1 MTYDSSY
8 GQQGVSELELDESE
22 AYLPT
27 PHDELVE
34 AILNG
39 EAARAHALVE
49 AGADINALEPDEY
62 PPLCMAVDQM
72 EVEEVRRL
80 LAFGAN
86 PNIADPQE
94 KRTPLKMARRLHKE
108 MGFGPAGKKDPL
120 LDAMMALARQE
131 SGKQTEELKS
141 RLAEIIRLLEAAG
154 GR

>member
-1 MTYDSSY
+1 A
-8 GQQGVSELELDESE
+8 DEGE

-27 PHDELVE
+27 MHDELVE
-34 AILNG
+34 AVLNG
-39 EAARAHALVE
+39 EEDRARSLIE

-72 EVEEVRRL
+72 EVGEVRRL

-86 PNIADPQE
+86 PNIADPEE
-94 KRTPLKMARRLHKE
+94 KRTPVKMARRLYKE
-108 MGFGPAGKKDPL
+108 MGFGPARKNDPL

-131 SGKQTEELKS
+131 SGRQTDELKA
-141 RLAEIIRLLEAAG
+141 RLEEIIRLLEAAG

>member
-1 MTYDSSY
+1 MTYDSY
-8 GQQGVSELELDESE
+8 GKVNVRDPDLDDECE
-22 AYLPT
+22 EYLPT
-27 PHDELVE
+27 DHDELVE

-39 EAARAHALVE
+39 ETARAQALVA

-80 LAFGAN
+80 LAFGAD
-86 PNIADPQE
+86 PNIADPE
-94 KRTPLKMARRLHKE
+94 ERKTPLKLARRLYKE
-108 MGFGPAGKKDPL
+108 MGFGPARKDDPL

-131 SGKQTEELKS
+131 SGKRSDEVKE
-141 RLAEIIRLLEAAG
+141 RLETIIGLLECAG

>member
-1 MTYDSSY
+1 MTQDSY
-8 GQQGVSELELDESE
+8 GKLAVSELEYDESE
-22 AYLPT
+22 DYLPT

-39 EAARAHALVE
+39 EEDRARELAA

-72 EVEEVRRL
+72 EVDEVRRL
-80 LAFGAN
+80 LAFGAD
-86 PNIADPQE
+86 PNIADPEE
-94 KRTPLKMARRLHKE
+94 KRTPLKMARRLSRD
-108 MGFGPAGKKDPL
+108 MGFGTSVGDPL

-131 SGKQTEELKS
+131 SGRQTDELKS
-141 RLAEIIRLLEAAG
+141 RLDEIIRLLEQAG

>member
-1 MTYDSSY
+1 MTHDSY
-8 GQQGVSELELDESE
+8 GKLAVRELEFDASE
-22 AYLPT
+22 EYLPT

-39 EAARAHALVE
+39 DEERARALVE

-72 EVEEVRRL
+72 EVGEVRRL
-80 LAFGAN
+80 LAFGAD

-94 KRTPLKMARRLHKE
+94 NRTPLKMARRLSRE
-108 MGFGPAGKKDPL
+108 LGYGSAAQRDPL

-131 SGKQTEELKS
+131 SGKQTDELKM
-141 RLAEIIRLLEAAG
+141 RLDEIIRLLEQSG

>member
-1 MTYDSSY
+1 MTHDY
-8 GQQGVSELELDESE
+8 GKLNVRELEADDENE

-27 PHDELVE
+27 AHDELVE
-34 AILNG
+34 AVLNG
-39 EAARAHALVE
+39 ETARARALAA

-80 LAFGAN
+80 LDFGAD
-86 PNIADPQE
+86 PNIADPE
-94 KRTPLKMARRLHKE
+94 ERKTPLKLARRLYKD
-108 MGFGPAGKKDPL
+108 MGFGPVRMNDPL

-131 SGKQTEELKS
+131 SGRKS
-141 RLAEIIRLLEAAG
+141 DEVKARLEQIIGLLEAAG

>member
-1 MTYDSSY
+1 MTHDSY
-8 GQQGVSELELDESE
+8 GKQSVRELDRDDESE

-27 PHDELVE
+27 AHDELVE

-39 EAARAHALVE
+39 ETARARVLVE
-49 AGADINALEPDEY
+49 AGADINALELDEY

-80 LAFGAN
+80 LAFGAD
-86 PNIADPQE
+86 PNIADPEEE
-94 KRTPLKMARRLHKE
+94 KTPLKMAKRLYKE
-108 MGFGPAGKKDPL
+108 MGFGPARKNDPL

-131 SGKQTEELKS
+131 SGKQSDEVKT
-141 RLAEIIRLLEAAG
+141 RLEEIIRLLEAAG

>member
-1 MTYDSSY
+1 MTHDSY
-8 GQQGVSELELDESE
+8 GKLDVRVLDREDESE

-27 PHDELVE
+27 AHDELVE

-39 EAARAHALVE
+39 ETARARALVL
-49 AGADINALEPDEY
+49 AGADVNALEPDEY

-80 LAFGAN
+80 LAFGAD
-86 PNIADPQE
+86 PNIADPE
-94 KRTPLKMARRLHKE
+94 ERKTPLKLARRLYKD
-108 MGFGPAGKKDPL
+108 MGFGPVRKNDPL

-131 SGKQTEELKS
+131 SGKQSDEVKS
-141 RLAEIIRLLEAAG
+141 RLEAIIGLLEAAG